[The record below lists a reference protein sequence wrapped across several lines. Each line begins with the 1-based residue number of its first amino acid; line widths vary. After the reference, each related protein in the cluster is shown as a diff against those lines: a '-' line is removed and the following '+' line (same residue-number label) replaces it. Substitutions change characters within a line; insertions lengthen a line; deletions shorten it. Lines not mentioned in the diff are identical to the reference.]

1 MIAKHIATLCSNES
15 VLVAIDLQESLLRA
29 LPNTESFLRSTRL
42 LLQGAQVLG
51 IPLLVTTQ
59 NRDKLGGVTQ
69 ELADLLPKEDA
80 WLDKLCFSCAEASSF
95 LVQLQALQRRQV
107 VLCGVETHICV
118 CQTALGLLAA
128 GYQVHIVADAVAAR
142 FQRDHELGLKKMF
155 QVGVLP
161 SSVEMA
167 LYEWVGEAGNTA
179 FRAILPLIKTH
190 QNERK
195 ELGSHAK

>member
-1 MIAKHIATLCSNES
+1 MTTRHTATLCATES
-15 VLVAIDLQESLLRA
+15 VLVAIDLQDSLLRA

-42 LLQGAQVLG
+42 LLQGAQALG

-59 NRDKLGGVTQ
+59 NRAKLGGVTQ
-69 ELADLLPKEDA
+69 ELADLLPKEDT
-80 WLDKLCFSCAEASSF
+80 WLDKLCFNCAGASNF
-95 LVQLQALQRRQV
+95 LVRLQALQRRQV

-118 CQTALGLLAA
+118 CQTALGMLAE

-142 FQRDHELGLKKMF
+142 SQWDHELGLKKMF
-155 QVGVLP
+155 QLGALP

-167 LYEWVGEAGNTA
+167 LYEWVGEVGSTA
-179 FRAILPLIKTH
+179 FRAILPLIKAH
-190 QNERK
+190 QNQRK